1 MHMGLRCFKVEQQD
15 VDKQV
20 KIGPS
25 CSKGGKHSTLL
36 LDKPLS
42 SGEHKRFPL
51 LIHSWSV
58 IFQGT
63 VIFNF
68 DR

>member
-25 CSKGGKHSTLL
+25 CLKGGKHSTLL

-42 SGEHKRFPL
+42 SG
-51 LIHSWSV
+51 
-58 IFQGT
+58 
-63 VIFNF
+63 
-68 DR
+68 